1 MSLYKVYILANRDLT
16 KIPKRTKIGISMN
29 PHNRIQTL
37 NLDKIVYRGF
47 DDLYVYG
54 IYETHNPRD
63 LDAAHFEI
71 LRDPEQARKVA
82 KSVKFDISTIL
93 DTKQETRPRGS
104 VDYSALNSESS
115 YLATFLFMASKG
127 VILKVNKDG

>member
-1 MSLYKVYILANRDLT
+1 MSLYKVYILQ
-16 KIPKRTKIGISMN
+16 IGILRRSLKEQRFGISLN

-63 LDAAHFEI
+63 LEAAAHIYFKKYRCNLKGFEGCT
-71 LRDPEQARKVA
+71 EF
-82 KSVKFDISTIL
+82 FDIHPL
-93 DTKQETRPRGS
+93 LAERFL
-104 VDYSALNSESS
+104 LNTGAKKIYDPNTNLEED
-115 YLATFLFMASKG
+115 
-127 VILKVNKDG
+127 V

>member
-37 NLDKIVYRGF
+37 NLDTIVYRGF

-54 IYETHNPRD
+54 IYETHNPRG
-63 LDAAHFEI
+63 LEAAAHIYFKKYRCNLKGFEGCT
-71 LRDPEQARKVA
+71 EF
-82 KSVKFDISTIL
+82 FDIHPQL
-93 DTKQETRPRGS
+93 AERFL
-104 VDYSALNSESS
+104 LNTGAKKIYDPNTNLE
-115 YLATFLFMASKG
+115 G
-127 VILKVNKDG
+127 DV

>member
-16 KIPKRTKIGISMN
+16 KIPKRTKIGISVN

-54 IYETHNPRD
+54 IYETYNPRD
-63 LDAAHFEI
+63 LEAAAHIYFKKYRCNLKGFEGCT
-71 LRDPEQARKVA
+71 EF
-82 KSVKFDISTIL
+82 FDIHPQL
-93 DTKQETRPRGS
+93 AERFL
-104 VDYSALNSESS
+104 LNTGAKKIYDPNTNFE
-115 YLATFLFMASKG
+115 G
-127 VILKVNKDG
+127 DV